1 MLKETALRTKSN
13 AVLEHSITYYTHPAA
28 ITKHTLHL
36 VLFPWPPYPHSDRDT
51 AQRPCDRH
59 CVQHESISHVQVWLS
74 HLISLGLNSFIYK
87 MEIILHGGWGD
98 FPCGSAGKESAYNA
112 GDLSSIPGL
121 GRSPGEGNGYPLLDS
136 GLEKSMNYI
145 VHGVTKSRT

>member
-87 MEIILHGGWGD
+87 MEIRITL
-98 FPCGSAGKESAYNA
+98 
-112 GDLSSIPGL
+112 
-121 GRSPGEGNGYPLLDS
+121 
-136 GLEKSMNYI
+136 
-145 VHGVTKSRT
+145 